1 MHAAASDSKKN
12 VLVADTGM
20 DHDRR
25 GSARCCPNFEL
36 PRRFVSVGQGGGK
49 TKKCDYCKNEA
60 SKLHV
65 CNNSN
70 CRLKSL
76 KKLIIFITNKFN
88 RSKGLKDR
96 KQGSNM
102 KKSLFAIA
110 CAALV
115 SASTAFAEGG
125 MFEGYLPEDWK
136 ENGKA
141 DVVAAIKYTR
151 MDFHNWKQESGTS
164 SSTWLVTYDADL
176 KIPFSILDWSSKINL
191 AIGQTWTDGFGRRKS
206 SDKIFVET
214 MADFRAFPLFKPYVG
229 ARFESQFMR
238 GYVYSEDDDGN
249 EIKTTVSH
257 FMAPGYVTQMA
268 GIGYFPNENFSTR
281 LGFANRMTI
290 VADDSDTYTYADDP
304 DTKKIEKFKD
314 EPGLE
319 SITEFKYNYSD
330 LVTFKSRLWAFINFK
345 GFDEIDGKWENILAV
360 TISPLFEIQI
370 GYDIAYDKDLDKDSQ
385 HKNMFLVG
393 MTWRWF

>member
-1 MHAAASDSKKN
+1 
-12 VLVADTGM
+12 
-20 DHDRR
+20 
-25 GSARCCPNFEL
+25 
-36 PRRFVSVGQGGGK
+36 
-49 TKKCDYCKNEA
+49 
-60 SKLHV
+60 
-65 CNNSN
+65 
-70 CRLKSL
+70 
-76 KKLIIFITNKFN
+76 
-88 RSKGLKDR
+88 
-96 KQGSNM
+96 M

-115 SASTAFAEGG
+115 SASTAFADGG
-125 MFEGYLPEDWK
+125 MFEDYLPENWK

-176 KIPFSILDWSSKINL
+176 EIPFSILDWSSKINL

-238 GYVYSEDDDGN
+238 GYVYSEDEDGN

-314 EPGLE
+314 EPGLTP
-319 SITEFKYNYSD
+319 I
-330 LVTFKSRLWAFINFK
+330 W
-345 GFDEIDGKWENILAV
+345 
-360 TISPLFEIQI
+360 
-370 GYDIAYDKDLDKDSQ
+370 
-385 HKNMFLVG
+385 
-393 MTWRWF
+393 